1 MKLEE
6 GQTLVTLY
14 ISEDVKKEPDPLIRL
29 CILGPG
35 AVGKS
40 ALTMRYTSNI
50 FADDYD
56 PTIEDAYRKQKE
68 VDGKLATLDIL
79 DTAGQEDYNALRA
92 AWYRRKDGF
101 ILVFAIDKANTL
113 DELTKFHDQIT
124 DFYTDYY
131 DQEKV
136 PPILVVGNKADLE
149 ATPNLWE
156 RAQEHVKDRET
167 IGLLKT
173 SAKSGLNVHMAFANT
188 VRAIRRRRNALA
200 K

>member
-68 VDGKLATLDIL
+68 VDGIIATLDIL

-92 AWYRRKDGF
+92 AWYRKKDG
-101 ILVFAIDKANTL
+101 LLLLFAL
-113 DELTKFHDQIT
+113 DNEQSLEELAKFNSEIEN
-124 DFYTDYY
+124 FYT
-131 DQEKV
+131 
-136 PPILVVGNKADLE
+136 
-149 ATPNLWE
+149 
-156 RAQEHVKDRET
+156 
-167 IGLLKT
+167 
-173 SAKSGLNVHMAFANT
+173 
-188 VRAIRRRRNALA
+188 
-200 K
+200 